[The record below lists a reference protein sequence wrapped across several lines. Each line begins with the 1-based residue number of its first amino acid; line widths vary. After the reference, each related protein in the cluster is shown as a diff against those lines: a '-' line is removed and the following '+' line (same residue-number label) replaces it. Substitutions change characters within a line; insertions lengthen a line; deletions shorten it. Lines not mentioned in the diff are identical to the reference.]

1 MSKSPEAVPQ
11 QAEYLQFGGMAVPEG
26 VMMRSPTH
34 YAVACRAPN
43 GEIVVKKEELSKT
56 WLGRQHWLKKPLLRG
71 FLGMLDTMA
80 LGMKAMKYAADVQ
93 INPVYQPEDAEPVK
107 PLGGSKVSENT
118 IIILTLA
125 SSLALG
131 FLFFNGIPQAASELA
146 VRVLTGSIEKNS
158 HLMLTN
164 YIAEIVKLVFV
175 IAYLALIRRLPSI
188 YEVFRYHGAEHKAL
202 NALEAGQE
210 LTTENCLAQTKLHP
224 RCGTNFVIIVSLV
237 SFLLFP
243 LIPRDLFVP
252 ADSAWWLVALTRLP
266 VELMFLPVVAGI
278 SYEVIRFAG
287 RRRDQKWINTL
298 LAPGLWTQ
306 LITTAEPNAEQQ
318 DVAIS
323 ALQAVLEPA

>member
-1 MSKSPEAVPQ
+1 
-11 QAEYLQFGGMAVPEG
+11 
-26 VMMRSPTH
+26 MRSPTH

-56 WLGRQHWLKKPLLRG
+56 WLGRQEWLKKPLLRG

-93 INPVYQPEDAEPVK
+93 IDPVYQPEDAEPVK

-131 FLFFNGIPQAASELA
+131 FLFFNGIPQATSELA

-164 YIAEIVKLVFV
+164 YIAEVVKLVFV

-210 LTTENCLAQTKLHP
+210 LTTEHCLAQTKLHP

-237 SFLLFP
+237 SFFLFP

-252 ADSAWWLVALTRLP
+252 GDSSWWLVALTRLP

-287 RRRDQKWINTL
+287 RRRDQKWINII

-323 ALQAVLEPA
+323 ALLAVVEPA